1 MTGELRTRFFLTKSC
16 LLACLLL
23 IVFVLACSRPTEIT
37 ETQVRVTNLNKSI
50 MCPVCP
56 GESIDQS
63 QNDIASFMRE
73 IVFDQVESGKTDE
86 EIKNYFVER
95 YGPVVLMQPPNK
107 GVGRN
112 AWIIPPIGFL
122 IAIIVVYMV
131 LSIMRRKRSQI
142 QDERLYY
149 DLDVSLT
156 SDERKKY
163 IALIENEEFSR
174 KGKIR

>member
-1 MTGELRTRFFLTKSC
+1 
-16 LLACLLL
+16 
-23 IVFVLACSRPTEIT
+23 
-37 ETQVRVTNLNKSI
+37 
-50 MCPVCP
+50 
-56 GESIDQS
+56 
-63 QNDIASFMRE
+63 MRE

-107 GVGRN
+107 GVGRI